1 VTPEEAALDIIR
13 KLFAEPKTNE
23 PRRRELLV
31 GHLAALFPDYEW
43 QLSEFAM
50 GAETAVRVPKQNGE
64 GPTTGRIDTRKGAL
78 FIEYK
83 RDLADPVLRT
93 EAETELKKYVAGV
106 INKEG
111 ITGVSKCISTD
122 ILTWQE
128 YSLKIS
134 PRAIGGQITPGDVEL
149 LLLGEYRFTESD
161 ASKFVIV
168 VRRLI
173 YEDVPLVATAKL
185 LNEHFGL
192 DSPRYKDFR
201 TNLSIAWKRCRHL
214 RETKL
219 GLKLWSDFVENCFDK
234 KAVPNEDTYL
244 DHVYLVI
251 LARMIAASALSTPP
265 EQTRTD
271 FPIRSLTGDFFSSGV
286 HRVDRFVE
294 EDFFRWAKSDVA
306 LDILRTP
313 LQDLHVDLQ
322 KLDFRSA
329 KKFDLLTEL
338 YQKIM
343 PPQRRIEY
351 GEVFTPTWLT
361 KRIVE
366 QLPTCGQIG
375 TKVLD
380 PGCGTGSFLR
390 AVVEKKLQNIKM
402 EWSAQEVLD
411 KVLADICGLDIN
423 PVSIIIAKTALM
435 LTLAEWLSKSD
446 KLVEIP
452 VFLCDSLF
460 LPKGLLSKKRTD
472 KVVVAFDNVGIQFPS
487 RIFREGTWTFDE
499 IVRTADQFAS
509 DLSKKEISRAD
520 CTNAL
525 DGSMEAIARS
535 AKLDDKSKRLLKN
548 AARRLVLELSD
559 RISHRRN
566 NVWAFVLRNTYRPS
580 LLSARFDVIV
590 CNPPWLA
597 MSRFPRARYKK
608 QLENLVAQY
617 HLAPPKA
624 SRHHFEISTVFA
636 AHSISHYLIQK
647 GNFGF
652 ILPHV
657 ILTGD
662 QHDPLRRSKFK
673 QYAPMKVLKVW
684 DLEDVDDLFGRPACS
699 VFGTS
704 DELAA
709 GFPQSLPCT
718 VLSGDPTSNLTETE
732 TELQLSTLGT
742 KSSFTTKTHELSA
755 DESYWPMF
763 RQGADLMP
771 RRAVMVDLIGSK
783 TAQTPSVQTSAA
795 EKANRDNKPP
805 WNKIDLSG
813 TVEPSYIFTTLK
825 SDAVLSYVVGN
836 PSHAVLPVKI
846 SSGKFTIISQRDL
859 SLSGHIRA
867 KAWFRKVDTELMRL
881 GKKKLESWIK
891 RKNKLT
897 DQSAKG
903 HQNLVVFGAGGTN
916 ICAAVINTTTPK
928 FPFVNDQTLYAWEA
942 PSADEAWYV
951 CGMLNSQ
958 AINIAIKGHQPKGK
972 FGEQHI
978 HKLPLSLIPRFKSQD
993 PKHVALA
1000 GESKRIA
1007 DAASALVK
1015 TDMKYLNSAKTLASR
1030 RRMFVSALS
1039 PELQTANNLAR
1050 EIFQEAQAS
1059 EPDKTKSD

>member
-1 VTPEEAALDIIR
+1 LTPEEAALDIIR
-13 KLFAEPKTNE
+13 KLLAEPKTNE
-23 PRRRELLV
+23 PRRRELLL
-31 GHLAALFPDYEW
+31 GHLAPLFPEYEW
-43 QLSEFAM
+43 QISEFAM
-50 GAETAVRVPKQNGE
+50 GAETPVRVPSNNAQ

-93 EAETELKKYVAGV
+93 EAEAELKKYVAGI

-111 ITGVSKCISTD
+111 TSGVSKCISTD
-122 ILTWQE
+122 ILRWRE
-128 YSLKIS
+128 YSFKID
-134 PRAIGGQITPGDVEL
+134 PNAIGGQITPDKVEL
-149 LLLGEYRFTESD
+149 QLVGEYQFTEND
-161 ASKFVIV
+161 ASQFVTV

-173 YEDVPLVATAKL
+173 YEDVALVATAKL
-185 LNEHFGL
+185 LNELFGL
-192 DSPRYKDFR
+192 DSQRYKEFR
-201 TNLSIAWKRCRHL
+201 SNLNIAWNRCRNLS
-214 RETKL
+214 ETKL

-234 KAVPNEDTYL
+234 KAVPDEDTYL

-251 LARMIAASALSTPP
+251 LARLIAASALSAPP
-265 EQTRTD
+265 EQASTD
-271 FPIRSLTGDFFSSGV
+271 FPIRSLTGDFFSSGI

-294 EDFFRWAKSDVA
+294 EDFFRWVKSDIAVTTM
-306 LDILRTP
+306 RTP
-313 LQDLHVDLQ
+313 LQDLNLDLQ

-338 YQKIM
+338 YQRIM

-366 QLPTCGQIG
+366 QLQICGQIG

-380 PGCGTGSFLR
+380 PACGTGSFLR
-390 AVVEKKLQNIKM
+390 AVVEKKLQNVKK
-402 EWSAQEVLD
+402 EWSVQEVLD
-411 KVLADICGLDIN
+411 NVLADICGLDIN
-423 PVSIIIAKTALM
+423 PVSIIIAKTTLM
-435 LTLAEWLSKSD
+435 LTLAEWLKKSD

-460 LPKGLLSKKRTD
+460 LPKELLSKKKAG
-472 KVVVAFDNVGIQFPS
+472 KVVVVFDNVGIDFPA
-487 RIFREGTWTFDE
+487 RIFREGTWIFDE
-499 IVRTADQFAS
+499 IVRTADRFAT
-509 DLSKKEISRAD
+509 DLAKKEINQAD
-520 CTNAL
+520 CTNAVG
-525 DGSMEAIARS
+525 DSVKKIARS
-535 AKLDDKSKRLLKN
+535 VKLDDESERLLKK
-548 AARRLVLELSD
+548 AARKLIFQLSD

-566 NVWAFVLRNTYRPS
+566 NVWAFILRNTYRPS
-580 LLSARFDVIV
+580 LLGARFDVIV

-608 QLENLVAQY
+608 QLENLVTQY
-617 HLAPPKA
+617 HLAPPTA

-636 AHSISHYLIQK
+636 AHSISHYLIEK

-652 ILPHV
+652 ILPRV

-673 QYAPMKVLKVW
+673 QYAPIKVLKVW
-684 DLEDVDDLFGRPACS
+684 DLEDVDDLFGRPACGL
-699 VFGTS
+699 FGTR
-704 DELAA
+704 DEPAA

-718 VLSGDPTSNLTETE
+718 VLSGDPTSDLTETDM
-732 TELQLSTLGT
+732 ELQLSTLGT
-742 KSSFTTKTHELSA
+742 KSSFVTKTRELSA

-771 RRAVMVDLIGSK
+771 RRAVMVDIIGNK
-783 TAQTPSVQTSAA
+783 AAQTPSVQTSAA

-805 WNKIDLSG
+805 WNDIDLSG
-813 TVEPSYIFTTLK
+813 TVESSYIFTTLK
-825 SDAVLSYVVGN
+825 SDAVLPFVVGS
-836 PSHAVLPVKI
+836 PCYAVLPVKK
-846 SSGKFTIISQRDL
+846 SNGKFTIVSQHDL

-867 KAWFRKVDTELMRL
+867 KAWFRKVDNELMRL
-881 GKKKLESWIK
+881 GNKKLESWIK

-903 HQNLVVFGAGGTN
+903 HQTLVVYGAGGTN
-916 ICAAVINTTTPK
+916 ICAAVVNTTSLEY
-928 FPFVNDQTLYAWEA
+928 PFVNDQTLYAWEA

-993 PKHVALA
+993 PRHIALA
-1000 GESKRIA
+1000 KESKRIA
-1007 DAASALVK
+1007 DAAGALVK
-1015 TDMKYLNSAKTLASR
+1015 TNAKYLNTAKPLASR
-1030 RRMFVSALS
+1030 RMMFMSALS
-1039 PELQTANNLAR
+1039 PELKTLNNLAR
-1050 EIFQEAQAS
+1050 EIFHEAQTN

>member
-1 VTPEEAALDIIR
+1 MTPEEAALDIIR
-13 KLFAEPKTNE
+13 TLMAEPKTNE
-23 PRRRELLV
+23 PRRRELLL
-31 GHLAALFPDYEW
+31 GHLAALFPEYEW
-43 QLSEFAM
+43 QITVFAM
-50 GAETAVRVPKQNGE
+50 NAETPVRLPSQDGE
-64 GPTTGRIDTRKGAL
+64 GFTTGRIDTRKGPL
-78 FIEYK
+78 LIEYK
-83 RDLADPVLRT
+83 RDLADPVLQT
-93 EAETELKKYVAGV
+93 EAETELRKYIAGI

-111 ITGVSKCISTD
+111 TSGVSKCVSTD
-122 ILTWQE
+122 LLTWRE
-128 YSLKIS
+128 YSFEID
-134 PRAIGGQITPGDVEL
+134 PNAIKGQITSDKVEL
-149 LLLGEYRFTESD
+149 QLLGEYRFTQND
-161 ASKFVIV
+161 AQRFVTI

-173 YEDVPLVATAKL
+173 YEDVPLIANARL
-185 LNEHFGL
+185 LNELFGL
-192 DSPRYKDFR
+192 DSQWYKKFR
-201 TNLSIAWKRCRHL
+201 SSLDIAWEHCRNL

-251 LARMIAASALSTPP
+251 LARLMAALALSAPP
-265 EQTRTD
+265 EQASAD

-294 EDFFRWAKSDVA
+294 EDFFRWVKTEMA
-306 LDILRTP
+306 LETLRTP
-313 LQDLHVDLQ
+313 LQDLNLDLQ

-329 KKFDLLTEL
+329 RKFDLLTEL

-343 PPQRRIEY
+343 PPQRRKEY

-361 KRIVE
+361 KRIVD

-390 AVVEKKLQNIKM
+390 AVVEKKLENANK
-402 EWSAQEVLD
+402 EWSAQKVLD
-411 KVLADICGLDIN
+411 NVLADICGLDIN
-423 PVSIIIAKTALM
+423 PIAIIIAKTTLM
-435 LTLAEWLSKSD
+435 LTLAEWLKKSE

-460 LPKGLLSKKRTD
+460 LPKGLLSKKHMG
-472 KVVVAFDNVGIQFPS
+472 KVAVVFDNVEIDFPAK
-487 RIFREGTWTFDE
+487 IFREGTWIFDE
-499 IVRTADQFAS
+499 IVRTADQLAT
-509 DLSKKEISRAD
+509 DLAKREISRAD
-520 CTNAL
+520 CTKAL
-525 DGSMEAIARS
+525 DGSIKSIARS
-535 AKLDDKSKRLLKN
+535 AKLDSKSQILLKK
-548 AARRLVLELSD
+548 AVRRLVLQLSA
-559 RISHRRN
+559 RIGHKRN
-566 NVWAFVLRNTYRPS
+566 NVWAFVLRNSYRPS

-608 QLENLVAQY
+608 QLESLVAQY
-617 HLAPPKA
+617 HLVPPKA
-624 SRHHFEISTVFA
+624 SRHHFEVSTVFA
-636 AHSISHYLIQK
+636 AHSVSHYLIQK

-652 ILPHV
+652 VLPRV

-673 QYAPMKVLKVW
+673 QYAPMSVFKVW
-684 DLEDVDDLFGRPACS
+684 DLEDVDLFKRPACS
-699 VFGTS
+699 LFGTS
-704 DELAA
+704 DEVAA

-718 VLSGDPTSNLTETE
+718 VLSGDPAINLTETE
-732 TELQLSTLGT
+732 TQLQLSTLGA
-742 KSSFTTKTHELSA
+742 KSSFTVKTHELSA

-783 TAQTPSVQTSAA
+783 TAQTPSIQTSAA

-805 WNKIDLSG
+805 WNEIDLSG
-813 TVEPSYIFTTLK
+813 TVESSYIFTTLK
-825 SDAVLSYVVGN
+825 SDAVLPFVVGN
-836 PSHAVLPVKI
+836 ESYVVLPVKI
-846 SSGKFTIISQRDL
+846 SNGNFRIVGQHDF

-867 KAWFRKVDTELMRL
+867 KAWFRKVDNELMRL

-903 HQNLVVFGAGGTN
+903 HPNLVVFGAGGTN
-916 ICAAVINTTTPK
+916 ICAAVINTTSSE

-942 PSADEAWYV
+942 SSADEANYV

-978 HKLPLSLIPRFKSQD
+978 HKLPLSLIPRFRPLDQT
-993 PKHVALA
+993 HMALA
-1000 GESKRIA
+1000 KESKRVT

-1015 TDMKYLNSAKTLASR
+1015 MDTKYLNTAKPLGSR
-1030 RRMFVSALS
+1030 RRMFMSALS
-1039 PELQTANNLAR
+1039 PELQTLNNLAE
-1050 EIFQEAQAS
+1050 EIFQETQ
-1059 EPDKTKSD
+1059 E